1 MTSKIQRGPLD
12 IVTHFSWKVQHILHL
27 EGQLNTPTPLNAWK
41 FYLRCKVPEY
51 FWDLFPPSDTQANTS
66 KVIPTSCSPDP
77 ISTISSMCQLSR
89 ARIRSLQKKKKKSLI
104 ISSQCI
110 VTLVQQSQ
118 TPLGDSG
125 EKINSPHF
133 CSTEASIIKRT
144 WPLLHPKDSGFV
156 NWPCLKIDL
165 GPLTLCF
172 DDSSYTYVYLT

>member
-89 ARIRSLQKKKKKSLI
+89 ARIRSLQKKKKSLI

-118 TPLGDSG
+118 PPLGDSG

>member
-89 ARIRSLQKKKKKSLI
+89 ARIRSLQKKKKKSDYFL
-104 ISSQCI
+104 SVHSYTGTI
-110 VTLVQQSQ
+110 VIA
-118 TPLGDSG
+118 PLGG
-125 EKINSPHF
+125 LW
-133 CSTEASIIKRT
+133 R
-144 WPLLHPKDSGFV
+144 KD
-156 NWPCLKIDL
+156 
-165 GPLTLCF
+165 
-172 DDSSYTYVYLT
+172 